1 MERNA
6 RRFMG
11 NQNRNVEPGH
21 LSLLLAGF
29 GDMETTEFVT
39 YGWLFYGAISAI
51 VLGYQMREEEVLERR
66 PTSNQSFD
74 ILTKAWFWPL
84 FLLIYALRKALN

>member
-1 MERNA
+1 MGSNA
-6 RRFMG
+6 RRFMA
-11 NQNRNVEPGH
+11 NQGHNVESSH
-21 LSLLLAGF
+21 LPLLLVGF
-29 GDMETTEFVT
+29 GDMETAEFVT

-74 ILTKAWFWPL
+74 ISTKAWFWPL